1 MIAKASQMAKE
12 WICEGA
18 SIIARFIGSTRD
30 STSLH
35 LLLQSICLELSLAYQ
50 TDPAAVPQV
59 NYLTK
64 LSMVWTETRA
74 YFVLEE
80 STPPVIQNKHS
91 SKSCSET
98 QVAIS
103 LVVHA
108 RNGL

>member
-59 NYLTK
+59 NYLTEIK
-64 LSMVWTETRA
+64 HGWDRNK
-74 YFVLEE
+74 
-80 STPPVIQNKHS
+80 STFCTK
-91 SKSCSET
+91 
-98 QVAIS
+98 
-103 LVVHA
+103 
-108 RNGL
+108 

>member
-12 WICEGA
+12 WICDGA

-59 NYLTK
+59 SYLTK
-64 LSMVWTETRA
+64 VKHGRVRNNGTVNMKMP
-74 YFVLEE
+74 
-80 STPPVIQNKHS
+80 STAVD
-91 SKSCSET
+91 
-98 QVAIS
+98 
-103 LVVHA
+103 
-108 RNGL
+108 